1 MATLKENHNLKL
13 IECDYPRDEILACG
27 LEIKNKIKSDKID
40 INNCAVLVP
49 KNKQV
54 VSAIRV
60 LKDMGIKVASMQNLS
75 LFEIPE
81 FETMLRIIKICADSN
96 DAVSLSESILD
107 PVIGIPVFSAHE
119 YLYKNMVKI

>member
-1 MATLKENHNLKL
+1 
-13 IECDYPRDEILACG
+13 
-27 LEIKNKIKSDKID
+27 
-40 INNCAVLVP
+40 
-49 KNKQV
+49 
-54 VSAIRV
+54 
-60 LKDMGIKVASMQNLS
+60 MQNLS

-119 YLYKNMVKI
+119 YLYKKHGKDISLQDILLEQNGLLIRIKK

>member
-1 MATLKENHNLKL
+1 MKKLVATLKENHNLKL

-60 LKDMGIKVASMQNLS
+60 LKDMGIKSRFHAKFIS
-75 LFEIPE
+75 F
-81 FETMLRIIKICADSN
+81 
-96 DAVSLSESILD
+96 
-107 PVIGIPVFSAHE
+107 
-119 YLYKNMVKI
+119 